1 MKTAQYSG
9 NNIVHVLTMYVLI
22 SSQLAERD
30 PNQECGRSSTRR
42 GSLLCS
48 MWEEAASVSGCNE
61 GKSKSCKTFF
71 KNNCPRGGG
80 GLRCVALIDQLIWL
94 KVSLL

>member
-9 NNIVHVLTMYVLI
+9 SGIVHVLTMYVLI

-48 MWEEAASVSGCNE
+48 MWEEATSVSGCNE
-61 GKSKSCKTFF
+61 GKSESLKKKLKKIIALT
-71 KNNCPRGGG
+71 G
-80 GLRCVALIDQLIWL
+80 GLH
-94 KVSLL
+94 